1 MRSVKG
7 FAERNE
13 RDEKRERVMRVEE
26 LDATQREA
34 GWGGGGDWV
43 HFKVFTGAGSWY
55 GKQMADG

>member
-1 MRSVKG
+1 
-7 FAERNE
+7 
-13 RDEKRERVMRVEE
+13 MRVEE

-34 GWGGGGDWV
+34 GGDWV